1 MIQWIP
7 NEMALMPLSLQ
18 SVTGIWYDV
27 TRVCRTHGQMKD
39 AMLLSGRFVVQN
51 LLQVLSVEPLEDI

>member
-1 MIQWIP
+1 
-7 NEMALMPLSLQ
+7 MALMPLSLQ

-51 LLQVLSVEPLEDI
+51 LLRLLSVEPLEDI